1 MNMNIYIYIYIY
13 QKVIVVIMIIVIVMT
28 IIRGTR
34 YWRIGARLLQGVAL
48 CGGLG
53 ENILA
58 MPIW

>member
-1 MNMNIYIYIYIY
+1 MNMNIYIY

-48 CGGLG
+48 CGWLG
-53 ENILA
+53 
-58 MPIW
+58 